1 MRVASKVAAL
11 LVLSGLFAGC
21 SISES
26 VSSPFES
33 SASSIASSSGSSSD
47 GRESYRNEVRDYTD
61 TFVRTGGQVEN
72 FDRGL
77 DTIASR
83 HGVTNWE
90 ADEQTY
96 IGIGA
101 GLKKAGL
108 SAADRDAWV
117 ANLSGGDATRAAW
130 IRKGYGE

>member
-1 MRVASKVAAL
+1 MKGVPVLLAL
-11 LVLSGLFAGC
+11 LLLSGC

-33 SASSIASSSGSSSD
+33 SSASISSSSGSSSD
-47 GRESYRNEVRDYTD
+47 GRATYRNEVRDYTEA
-61 TFVRTGGQVEN
+61 FVKSGGRVEN

-77 DTIASR
+77 GTIAAR

-90 ADEQTY
+90 GDEDTY
-96 IGIGA
+96 VGIGA

-108 SAADRDAWV
+108 APAQFDAWQT
-117 ANLSGGDATRAAW
+117 NLSGGDATRAAW
-130 IRKGYGE
+130 IEKGYAPD